1 MRRRVE
7 IIEKKREYD
16 DFFKLDRVTL
26 RYERFDGHLSSP
38 SMAT

>member
-16 DFFKLDRVTL
+16 DFFRLDRVTL
-26 RYERFDGHLSSP
+26 RYERFGGCPAL
-38 SMAT
+38 